1 MCGCSGTSVKMSSRF
16 MFNVKN
22 NRSIAR
28 RTNISSFRSAG
39 PRNGSETFRTAVPR
53 NGSQTFRTAV
63 PRNGSEPFASRRSSN
78 RKRTGFR
85 SFYFSY

>member
-53 NGSQTFRTAV
+53 NGS
-63 PRNGSEPFASRRSSN
+63 EPVASRRSSN

-85 SFYFSY
+85 RFYFSY

>member
-28 RTNISSFRSAG
+28 RTTISPFRS
-39 PRNGSETFRTAVPR
+39 AVPR
-53 NGSQTFRTAV
+53 NTNETFRVSVPRNTSQTFRTAV
-63 PRNGSEPFASRRSSN
+63 PRNTSQPFASRRSSN
-78 RKRTGFR
+78 RKRSGFR

>member
-28 RTNISSFRSAG
+28 RTTISPFRTAV
-39 PRNGSETFRTAVPR
+39 PRNAIQTFRTAVPR
-53 NGSQTFRTAV
+53 NTSQTFRTAV
-63 PRNGSEPFASRRSSN
+63 PRSSSQPFYSKRSSN
-78 RKRTGFR
+78 GKKSGFR

>member
-28 RTNISSFRSAG
+28 RTTISH
-39 PRNGSETFRTAVPR
+39 FRTAVPR
-53 NGSQTFRTAV
+53 SSSQ
-63 PRNGSEPFASRRSSN
+63 PFYSKRSSN
-78 RKRTGFR
+78 GKKSGFR

>member
-28 RTNISSFRSAG
+28 RTTIS
-39 PRNGSETFRTAVPR
+39 PFRTAVPR
-53 NGSQTFRTAV
+53 NATQTFRTAV
-63 PRNGSEPFASRRSSN
+63 PRNASQPFASRRSSN
-78 RKRTGFR
+78 RKKTGFR